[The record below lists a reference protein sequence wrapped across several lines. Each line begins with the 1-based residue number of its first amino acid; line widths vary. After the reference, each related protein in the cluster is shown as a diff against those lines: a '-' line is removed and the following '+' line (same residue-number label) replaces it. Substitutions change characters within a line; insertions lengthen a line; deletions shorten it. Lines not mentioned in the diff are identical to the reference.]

1 MKTLKQ
7 AALALLFVPF
17 MSCGGGAQ
25 KSTDSVN
32 EQSQTNKNQTIET
45 IMSRRSIRQYKPQAV
60 DRDTMQTIVEC
71 GINAPNGMNK
81 QSWAI
86 RVVDNPEYINGI
98 TEVFKKKNQDRI
110 ANANES
116 KENAVIETIMSRRSI
131 RQYKPQAVNRDTM
144 QIILDCGINAP
155 NGQNKQS
162 WEVRVVDNPDF
173 INGITE
179 IYKKENP
186 KAAEDPKFKNM
197 FRNASTVVFI
207 ANDPS
212 YDLSQID
219 CGLLGENMILSAWSM
234 GIGSCCLG
242 GPTRFMTSTPAAAEY
257 LKKLDIPEGYQLLY
271 CIAFGYPDETPAAKP
286 RNAAKVK
293 FID

>member
-1 MKTLKQ
+1 MLVG
-7 AALALLFVPF
+7 AGMFVLC
-17 MSCGGGAQ
+17 SCTSQGSQQ
-25 KSTDSVN
+25 KEVVTDSVSV
-32 EQSQTNKNQTIET
+32 SQVDPVIET
-45 IMSRRSIRQYKPQAV
+45 IMSRRSIRKYKPKAV
-60 DRDTMQTIVEC
+60 EREKMQTIVEC

-81 QSWAI
+81 QSW
-86 RVVDNPEYINGI
+86 
-98 TEVFKKKNQDRI
+98 
-110 ANANES
+110 
-116 KENAVIETIMSRRSI
+116 
-131 RQYKPQAVNRDTM
+131 
-144 QIILDCGINAP
+144 
-155 NGQNKQS
+155 
-162 WEVRVVDNPDF
+162 EVRVVDNPEF
-173 INGITE
+173 INGLTE
-179 IYKKENP
+179 IFKKENP
-186 KAAEDPKFKNM
+186 KAAERPGFQNM
-197 FRNASTVVFI
+197 FNNAPTVVFI